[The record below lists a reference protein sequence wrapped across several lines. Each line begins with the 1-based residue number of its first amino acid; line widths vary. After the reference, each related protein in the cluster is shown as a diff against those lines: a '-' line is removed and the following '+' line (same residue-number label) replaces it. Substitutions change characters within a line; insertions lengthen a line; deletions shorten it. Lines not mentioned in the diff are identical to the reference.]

1 MITFIITF
9 IILMM
14 LHELAHVLTAKA
26 VNMKIDKIG
35 GTWKPLPHI

>member
-26 VNMKIDKIG
+26 VNMKIDKIERFFRRS
-35 GTWKPLPHI
+35 KP